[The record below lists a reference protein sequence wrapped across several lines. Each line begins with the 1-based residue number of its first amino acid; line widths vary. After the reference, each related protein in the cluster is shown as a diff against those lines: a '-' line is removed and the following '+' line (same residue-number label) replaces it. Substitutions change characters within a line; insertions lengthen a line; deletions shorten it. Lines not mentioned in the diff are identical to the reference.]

1 MLSTAG
7 GVEEGPGCIEQGS
20 ELNGD
25 EIREHLRLLLDLS
38 SQLPSETVLSRGES
52 TVFRDSCS
60 ALEKMLTAPTR
71 RYDDTQYE
79 FSDRVD
85 PRGDIAEDHHEEA
98 THPEDRR
105 EEALRCDRELLLVLD
120 RLTKANEN
128 FRQRRVEQRQIHEQY
143 QVRCKEFSARISELE
158 DEVMSLYVQISTL
171 LSALII
177 FPSSSSRF
185 QADDNFS
192 QEEVFNATIE
202 LECMRGTVSGLDSW
216 LSNWKSQNDSDSH
229 LDPVLKRPAKPRGKS
244 SKYFEQLD
252 KLQEQ
257 RDGLIDGLSA
267 WMRGWNDATDGFRAR
282 STS

>member
-7 GVEEGPGCIEQGS
+7 SVEEGPGCIEQGS

-38 SQLPSETVLSRGES
+38 SQLPSETVFSRGES

-71 RYDDTQYE
+71 
-79 FSDRVD
+79 RVD

-105 EEALRCDRELLLVLD
+105 EEALQCDRELLLVLD

-143 QVRCKEFSARISELE
+143 QVRYKEFSARISELE

-192 QEEVFNATIE
+192 QEEVFNTTIE

-244 SKYFEQLD
+244 SKSFEQLD

>member
-1 MLSTAG
+1 MLSKAG
-7 GVEEGPGCIEQGS
+7 SVEEGPGCIEQGS
-20 ELNGD
+20 ELNVD
-25 EIREHLRLLLDLS
+25 EIREQLRLLLDLS
-38 SQLPSETVLSRGES
+38 SRLPSKTVLSLGDA

-60 ALEKMLTAPTR
+60 ALEKVLTAPTR
-71 RYDDTQYE
+71 KYDDTQYE

-85 PRGDIAEDHHEEA
+85 PRGDIAEDHHEA

-105 EEALRCDRELLLVLD
+105 EEALQYDRELLLVLD

-143 QVRCKEFSARISELE
+143 QIRCKEFSARVSELE
-158 DEVMSLYVQISTL
+158 DEVKSL
-171 LSALII
+171 
-177 FPSSSSRF
+177 
-185 QADDNFS
+185 
-192 QEEVFNATIE
+192 QEEAFNATIE

-229 LDPVLKRPAKPRGKS
+229 PGPVLKRPAKPRGKS

-257 RDGLIDGLSA
+257 RDGLIDGLGA